1 MTSLNLNEGR
11 FIEVLRR
18 LIGLG
23 KRLQN
28 APSAGLVPEERL
40 AARVVLETLEPH
52 IQSGFIE
59 AQSLNAPGREDRP
72 SLVLTVRGSG
82 QGTVGF
88 VGAHFDVVPADE
100 KAENWQRDPF
110 ELWVSESGTL
120 YGRGV
125 TDCLGHVAVLTDL
138 LAQLAE
144 QNVRPRR
151 TLKVVMIAN
160 EEEAPLPEIGLDY
173 VVERGHMDDLKDG
186 PVYWLDSADF
196 GPTIGTGGVA
206 MWRLSA
212 QGVTGHSGFAQ
223 NCVNALELGMAASR
237 ALVEWFNATY
247 PAHADEQRW
256 RFVTS
261 STLKATVI
269 NVPNNKVTIIPGAA
283 VIQGDVRLTPFYD
296 MHEVIESAVA
306 RIKDLNRAIAEDAAL
321 PAYFPRVRTQDGRH
335 GALELSFAERYME
348 GIACRLDSE
357 GLTVLESALR
367 RVRGESGVKKF
378 SMTGALPL
386 VRELQRRGFDVQITG
401 FGRASYY
408 HAPNEQA
415 ELADFRDGFG
425 VLREILEQLP

>member
-1 MTSLNLNEGR
+1 MTSLSLNEAR

-18 LIGLG
+18 LVGLG
-23 KRLQN
+23 QHLQN

-52 IQSGFIE
+52 IRSGFIE
-59 AQSLNAPGREDRP
+59 AHSLNAPGREDRP
-72 SLVLTVRGSG
+72 SLVLTVRGQG

-88 VGAHFDVVPADE
+88 VGAHFDVVPAD
-100 KAENWQRDPF
+100 KQAEGWEREPF
-110 ELWVSESGTL
+110 ELWVSETGTL

-144 QNVRPRR
+144 SGTRPRR
-151 TLKVVMIAN
+151 TLKVVLIAN

-173 VVERGHMDDLKDG
+173 VVEHGHMDDLTSG

-206 MWRLSA
+206 MWTLSA
-212 QGVTGHSGFAQ
+212 RGVTGHSGFTQ

-247 PAHADEQRW
+247 PAHPDEQRW
-256 RFVTS
+256 RFLTS

-269 NVPNNKVTIIPGAA
+269 SVANAKVTIIPGSA
-283 VIQGDVRLTPFYD
+283 VIQGDIRLTPFYD
-296 MHEVIESAVA
+296 MQQVIESAVA
-306 RIKDLNRAIAEDAAL
+306 FVAGLNRAIAEGSQL
-321 PAYFPRVRTQDGRH
+321 PAGFPQVRTQDGRH
-335 GALELSFAERYME
+335 GALELEFASRFME
-348 GIACRLDSE
+348 GIACHLDSE
-357 GLTVLESALR
+357 GLSVLESALR
-367 RVRGESGVKKF
+367 GVRGESAVKKF

-415 ELADFRDGFG
+415 ELAHFRDGFA
-425 VLREILEQLP
+425 VLRDILSLLP